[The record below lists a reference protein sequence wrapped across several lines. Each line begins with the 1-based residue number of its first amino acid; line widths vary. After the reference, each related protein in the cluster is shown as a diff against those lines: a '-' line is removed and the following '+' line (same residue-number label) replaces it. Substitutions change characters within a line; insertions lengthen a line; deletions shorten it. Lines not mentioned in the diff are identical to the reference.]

1 MSLSLLLSAK
11 VESNSKL
18 NFVFSLEIGKE
29 EDERKLFAKTKK
41 HEKED
46 GISHSN
52 IRIRSWT
59 LLTPAR
65 SDPSHISPEIKEIKT
80 PAKA

>member
-1 MSLSLLLSAK
+1 MCFLHLCAVK
-11 VESNSKL
+11 FYQRDK
-18 NFVFSLEIGKE
+18 
-29 EDERKLFAKTKK
+29 KTKK

-80 PAKA
+80 PAKALALCDSCSDLQLV